1 MTSEFDFS
9 QVLDLVQ
16 SLGMWSIF
24 AWLYLQE
31 KKAHQTTREQY
42 REDLREIANLR
53 HNLSQVQTYVR
64 EAHTF
69 PTTSE
74 MQQS

>member
-9 QVLDLVQ
+9 QVLDVVQ
-16 SLGMWSIF
+16 SLGLWSIF

-53 HNLSQVQTYVR
+53 SHLKPI
-64 EAHTF
+64 HTNDRQAV
-69 PTTSE
+69 SE
-74 MQQS
+74 